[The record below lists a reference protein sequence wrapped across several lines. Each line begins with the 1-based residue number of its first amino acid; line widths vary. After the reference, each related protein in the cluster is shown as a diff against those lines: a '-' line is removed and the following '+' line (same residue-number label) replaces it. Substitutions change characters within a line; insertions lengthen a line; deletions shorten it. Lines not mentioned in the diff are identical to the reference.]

1 MDDLEATASLP
12 PWTLIQ
18 GLLSLLVAFL
28 TYLAAERW
36 YLRPWRLSRVLREQ
50 GIWGTSYQFPAGDLK
65 QSGQLNAEAWSK
77 PMALCHDI
85 IPRVIPHVHNT
96 IKEHGNICFT
106 WLGPVPKV
114 IIGDAVPVR
123 DILSNKLGHI
133 MKFTSKRSGELL
145 AFGIANHDGEK
156 WAKHRRILNPA
167 FHLDHLKRML
177 PAFYTCCTDLV
188 DRWESKL
195 ASSDGS
201 YEVDIWPEF
210 RNQTGDVISRTA
222 FGSNIVEGRRIFQ
235 LQAEQAQRLIKSF
248 QYMYI
253 PGSLYLPTKN
263 NRRMDE
269 INKEIEGIIRGLIM
283 KREREMGNGEP
294 SGNDMLGLL
303 MQSNM
308 DSGKGSMRM
317 STEDIIDECKLFYF
331 AGTDATAVLLTWTL
345 VLLCMHPEWQN
356 VAREEVL
363 SVFGRDKPNFDG
375 VSRLKKVT
383 MILYEV
389 LRLYPPQVTLTRR
402 VSKDIQIGGITYPE
416 GVILELPIILIH
428 HNTELWGEDA
438 REFKPERFAEGISK
452 ANKDRPAYF
461 PFGWAARICIGQNF
475 ALLQAKMALSMIL
488 QRFEFQLSPS
498 YSHAPYTVITLHP
511 QHGAQIILKKRL

>member
-1 MDDLEATASLP
+1 
-12 PWTLIQ
+12 
-18 GLLSLLVAFL
+18 
-28 TYLAAERW
+28 
-36 YLRPWRLSRVLREQ
+36 
-50 GIWGTSYQFPAGDLK
+50 
-65 QSGQLNAEAWSK
+65 
-77 PMALCHDI
+77 
-85 IPRVIPHVHNT
+85 
-96 IKEHGNICFT
+96 
-106 WLGPVPKV
+106 
-114 IIGDAVPVR
+114 
-123 DILSNKLGHI
+123 
-133 MKFTSKRSGELL
+133 
-145 AFGIANHDGEK
+145 
-156 WAKHRRILNPA
+156 
-167 FHLDHLKRML
+167 ML

-269 INKEIEGIIRGLIM
+269 INKEIEGIIRGLII

-363 SVFGRDKPNFDG
+363 SVFGREKPNFDG
-375 VSRLKKVT
+375 VSRLRKVT

-498 YSHAPYTVITLHP
+498 YTHAPYTVITLHP